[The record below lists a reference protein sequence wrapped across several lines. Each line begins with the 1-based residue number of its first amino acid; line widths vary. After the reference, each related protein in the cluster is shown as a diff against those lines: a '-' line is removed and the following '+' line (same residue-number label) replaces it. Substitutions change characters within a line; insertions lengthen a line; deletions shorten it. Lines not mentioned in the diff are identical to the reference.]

1 MAPGPDG
8 HSGVDAAGGSHATPG
23 DGHSGVDAAGWS
35 PATPGDRRASA
46 AATDGGTA
54 GDTTGHATGGGLLGV
69 GFRSLLKREVL
80 RFVRR
85 PRNTFVPPA
94 ITNVLYFA
102 VFGVILGN
110 RVGTIAGIDYL
121 RFILP
126 GLVVLGAIGNAFE
139 NSSFS
144 IFHGRWNE
152 YIHETLTSPLSYASM
167 VLAYIL
173 AAALR
178 GVIVGIIIVGIG
190 LLFTSV
196 PIEQPLYLAAFMLVV
211 PLLFAS
217 LGVIGGLIAEDFDDL
232 TVMNQFILRPLVFF
246 GAVFYSLEIL
256 DPLYRTLSLLN
267 PMVYMVNGVR
277 YGFLGYQEVDPLT
290 SLAVLS
296 GLTVA
301 VVLVDVWLFRR
312 GYGLID

>member
-1 MAPGPDG
+1 MAAETDREL
-8 HSGVDAAGGSHATPG
+8 SGSTER
-23 DGHSGVDAAGWS
+23 
-35 PATPGDRRASA
+35 DR
-46 AATDGGTA
+46 GTESR
-54 GDTTGHATGGGLLGV
+54 TGGVLGV
-69 GFRSLLKREVL
+69 GFRSLLKREIL

-85 PRNTFVPPA
+85 PRNTLAPPA

-102 VFGVILGN
+102 VFGVILGS
-110 RVGTIAGIDYL
+110 RIEDIAGEPYL
-121 RFILP
+121 LFILP

-152 YIHETLTSPLSYASM
+152 YIHETLTSPLSYSSM

-178 GVIVGIIIVGIG
+178 GVIVGIIIVAIG

-196 PIEQPLYLAAFMLVV
+196 PVEQPFYLAAFMLVV
-211 PLLFAS
+211 PTLFAS
-217 LGVIGGLIAEDFDDL
+217 LGVIGGLVAEDFDDL

-246 GAVFYSLEIL
+246 GAVFYPLGSL
-256 DPLYRTLSLLN
+256 DPLYQQLSLLN

-277 YGFLGYQEVDPLT
+277 YGFLGYQEVDPLA

-296 GLTVA
+296 GLTLA
-301 VVLVDVWLFRR
+301 AALVDVYLFKR
-312 GYGLID
+312 GYGLVD

>member
-1 MAPGPDG
+1 VAGESD
-8 HSGVDAAGGSHATPG
+8 HELSGSTER
-23 DGHSGVDAAGWS
+23 
-35 PATPGDRRASA
+35 DR
-46 AATDGGTA
+46 GTESR
-54 GDTTGHATGGGLLGV
+54 TGGVLGV
-69 GFRSLLKREVL
+69 GFRSLLKREIL

-85 PRNTFVPPA
+85 PRNTLAPPA

-102 VFGVILGN
+102 VFGVILGS
-110 RVGTIAGIDYL
+110 RIEDIAGEPYL
-121 RFILP
+121 LFILP

-152 YIHETLTSPLSYASM
+152 YIHETLTSPLSYSSM

-173 AAALR
+173 AATLR
-178 GVIVGIIIVGIG
+178 GVIVGIIIVAIG

-196 PIEQPLYLAAFMLVV
+196 PVEQPFYLAAFMLVV
-211 PLLFAS
+211 PTLFAS
-217 LGVIGGLIAEDFDDL
+217 LGVIGGLVAEDFDDL

-246 GAVFYSLEIL
+246 GAVFYPLGSL
-256 DPLYRTLSLLN
+256 DPLYQQLSLLN

-277 YGFLGYQEVDPLT
+277 YGFLGYQEVDPLA

-296 GLTVA
+296 GLTLA
-301 VVLVDVWLFRR
+301 AALVDIYLFER
-312 GYGLID
+312 GYGLVD

>member
-1 MAPGPDG
+1 MAGESD
-8 HSGVDAAGGSHATPG
+8 HELSGSTER
-23 DGHSGVDAAGWS
+23 
-35 PATPGDRRASA
+35 DR
-46 AATDGGTA
+46 GTESR
-54 GDTTGHATGGGLLGV
+54 TGGVLGV
-69 GFRSLLKREVL
+69 GFRSLLKREIL

-85 PRNTFVPPA
+85 PRNTLAPPA

-102 VFGVILGN
+102 VFGVILGS
-110 RVGTIAGIDYL
+110 RIEDIAGEPYL
-121 RFILP
+121 LFILP

-152 YIHETLTSPLSYASM
+152 YIHETLTSPLSYSSM

-178 GVIVGIIIVGIG
+178 GVIVGIIIVAIG

-196 PIEQPLYLAAFMLVV
+196 PVEQPFYLAAFMLVV
-211 PLLFAS
+211 PTLFAS
-217 LGVIGGLIAEDFDDL
+217 LGVIGGLVAEDFDDL

-246 GAVFYSLEIL
+246 GAVFYPLGSL
-256 DPLYRTLSLLN
+256 DPLYQQLSLLN

-277 YGFLGYQEVDPLT
+277 YGFLGYREVDPLA

-296 GLTVA
+296 GLTLA
-301 VVLVDVWLFRR
+301 AALVDIYLFKR
-312 GYGLID
+312 GYGLVD

>member
-1 MAPGPDG
+1 MAGESD
-8 HSGVDAAGGSHATPG
+8 HELSGSTER
-23 DGHSGVDAAGWS
+23 
-35 PATPGDRRASA
+35 DR
-46 AATDGGTA
+46 GTESR
-54 GDTTGHATGGGLLGV
+54 TGGVLGV
-69 GFRSLLKREVL
+69 GFRSLLKREIL

-85 PRNTFVPPA
+85 PRNTLAPPA

-102 VFGVILGN
+102 VFGVILGS
-110 RVGTIAGIDYL
+110 RIEDIAGEPYL
-121 RFILP
+121 LFILP

-152 YIHETLTSPLSYASM
+152 YIHETLTSPLSYSSM

-178 GVIVGIIIVGIG
+178 GVIVGIIIVAIG

-196 PIEQPLYLAAFMLVV
+196 PVEQPFYLAAFMLVV
-211 PLLFAS
+211 PTLFAS
-217 LGVIGGLIAEDFDDL
+217 LGVIGGLVAEDFDDL

-246 GAVFYSLEIL
+246 GAVFYPLGSL
-256 DPLYRTLSLLN
+256 DPLYQQLSLLN

-277 YGFLGYQEVDPLT
+277 YGFLGYQEVDPLA

-296 GLTVA
+296 GLTLA
-301 VVLVDVWLFRR
+301 AALVDVYLFQR
-312 GYGLID
+312 GYGLVD

>member
-1 MAPGPDG
+1 VRRGRDRSGAASRTG
-8 HSGVDAAGGSHATPG
+8 HREPPHRDADPTP
-23 DGHSGVDAAGWS
+23 
-35 PATPGDRRASA
+35 
-46 AATDGGTA
+46 ATDGGTA
-54 GDTTGHATGGGLLGV
+54 VETTGHATGGGLLGV

-102 VFGVILGN
+102 VFGVILGS
-110 RVGTIAGIDYL
+110 RIDDIAGEPYL
-121 RFILP
+121 LFILP

-152 YIHETLTSPLSYASM
+152 YIHETLTSPLSYSSM

-178 GVIVGIIIVGIG
+178 GIIVGFIIVGIG

-196 PIEQPLYLAAFMLVV
+196 PIERPLYLAAFMLVV

-217 LGVIGGLIAEDFDDL
+217 LGVIGGLLAEDFDDL

-256 DPLYRTLSLLN
+256 DSIYRTLSLLN

-277 YGFLGYQEVDPLT
+277 YGFLGYEEVDPLA
-290 SLAVLS
+290 SLLVLS
-296 GLTVA
+296 GLTVV
-301 VVLVDVWLFRR
+301 VVLIDVWLFRR
-312 GYGLID
+312 GYGLVD

>member
-1 MAPGPDG
+1 MAGESD
-8 HSGVDAAGGSHATPG
+8 HELSGSTE
-23 DGHSGVDAAGWS
+23 
-35 PATPGDRRASA
+35 RNR
-46 AATDGGTA
+46 GTESR
-54 GDTTGHATGGGLLGV
+54 TGGVLGV
-69 GFRSLLKREVL
+69 GFRSLLKREIL

-85 PRNTFVPPA
+85 PRNTFAPPA

-102 VFGVILGN
+102 VFGVILGS
-110 RVGTIAGIDYL
+110 RIDDVAGEPYL
-121 RFILP
+121 LFILP

-152 YIHETLTSPLSYASM
+152 YIHETLTSPLSYSSM

-178 GVIVGIIIVGIG
+178 GVIVGIIIVAIG

-196 PIEQPLYLAAFMLVV
+196 PVEQPFYLAAFMLVV
-211 PLLFAS
+211 PTLFAS
-217 LGVIGGLIAEDFDDL
+217 LGVIGGLVAEDFDDL

-246 GAVFYSLEIL
+246 GAVFYPLGSL
-256 DPLYRTLSLLN
+256 DPLYQQLSLLN
-267 PMVYMVNGVR
+267 PMVYMINGVR
-277 YGFLGYQEVDPLT
+277 YGFLGYQEVDPLA

-296 GLTVA
+296 GLTLA
-301 VVLVDVWLFRR
+301 AALVDIYLFKR
-312 GYGLID
+312 GYGLVD

>member
-1 MAPGPDG
+1 MASETRGTSEVSADE
-8 HSGVDAAGGSHATPG
+8 SVVARQAGGS
-23 DGHSGVDAAGWS
+23 VF
-35 PATPGDRRASA
+35 
-46 AATDGGTA
+46 
-54 GDTTGHATGGGLLGV
+54 GV
-69 GFRSLLKREVL
+69 GFRSLLKREIL

-85 PRNTFVPPA
+85 PRNTFAPPA

-102 VFGVILGN
+102 VFGVILGS
-110 RVGTIAGIDYL
+110 RIDDIAGVDYL
-121 RFILP
+121 LFILP
-126 GLVVLGAIGNAFE
+126 GLVVLGTISNAFE

-152 YIHETLTSPLSYASM
+152 YIHETLTSPLSYSSM
-167 VLAYIL
+167 VVAYIL

-178 GVIVGIIIVGIG
+178 GVIVGAIIVVIG

-196 PIEQPLYLAAFMLVV
+196 PIEQPFFLAAFMLVV

-217 LGVIGGLIAEDFDDL
+217 LGVIGGLLADDFDDL

-256 DPLYRTLSLLN
+256 PPLYRTLSLLN

-277 YGFLGYQEVDPLT
+277 YGFLSYQEVDPLV

-296 GLTVA
+296 GLTLA
-301 VVLVDVWLFRR
+301 VVLFDIYLFKR